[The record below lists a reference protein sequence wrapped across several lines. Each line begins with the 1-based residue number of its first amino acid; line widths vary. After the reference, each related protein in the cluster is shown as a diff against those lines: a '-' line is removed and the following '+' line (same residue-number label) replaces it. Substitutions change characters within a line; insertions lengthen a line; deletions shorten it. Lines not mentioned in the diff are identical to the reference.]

1 MKRDLSQILAQ
12 WPFQPGQITARL
24 IDGDDGNPRIQV
36 RLDLGILQMC
46 LDNRPDGERPMGFAT
61 LLDYFENARELQDPS
76 DHPMAGGED
85 AESGGDGEDGGESG
99 AEGSPDRPYS
109 LSAAD
114 CRALREELAQ
124 VNQRCIALMAMEDFD
139 RVARDASHNLR
150 IMELCKT
157 HAERE
162 EDRTVLEQYRPYIT
176 ALKTRALA
184 FQMIK
189 SGEPKAA
196 ALVLDDGLE
205 EIKRLYRA
213 LGDPKLFETSGEA
226 QLLKQMREE
235 LSPQL
240 PISQRSELKRRLA
253 EALEQENYELAAIL
267 RDELKQLAE

>member
-76 DHPMAGGED
+76 DRPMARSED
-85 AESGGDGEDGGESG
+85 AESGGDGEDEGGTAG
-99 AEGSPDRPYS
+99 EGSPDRPYS

-150 IMELCKT
+150 IMELCK
-157 HAERE
+157 AFADRD
-162 EDRTVLEQYRPYIT
+162 EDRTILEQYRPYIA

-196 ALVLDDGLE
+196 ALVLDDGLD

-213 LGDPKLFETSGEA
+213 LGDPKLFDTSGEA

-235 LSPQL
+235 LAPQL

>member
-1 MKRDLSQILAQ
+1 
-12 WPFQPGQITARL
+12 
-24 IDGDDGNPRIQV
+24 
-36 RLDLGILQMC
+36 
-46 LDNRPDGERPMGFAT
+46 
-61 LLDYFENARELQDPS
+61 
-76 DHPMAGGED
+76 
-85 AESGGDGEDGGESG
+85 
-99 AEGSPDRPYS
+99 
-109 LSAAD
+109 
-114 CRALREELAQ
+114 
-124 VNQRCIALMAMEDFD
+124 
-139 RVARDASHNLR
+139 
-150 IMELCKT
+150 MELCKT